1 MRMIIQKIAKK
12 TDLPE
17 EKVSQVLLAITEQ
30 VKEDFPLLANVMELT
45 LGEKNFLKKK
55 SIIIDLPENQFIYN

>member
-1 MRMIIQKIAKK
+1 MIIQKIAKK

>member
-1 MRMIIQKIAKK
+1 MRTIIQKIAEK

-17 EKVSQVLLAITEQ
+17 EKVNQVLLAISEQ